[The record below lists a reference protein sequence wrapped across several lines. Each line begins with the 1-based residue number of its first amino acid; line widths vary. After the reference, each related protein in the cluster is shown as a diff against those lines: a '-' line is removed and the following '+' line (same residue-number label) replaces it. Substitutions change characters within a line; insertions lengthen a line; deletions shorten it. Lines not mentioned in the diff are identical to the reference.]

1 MINKKHLIEAEK
13 EHIQHLQD
21 TVNSWAKT
29 NVPNEYNYNSR
40 MTYWGSARTAGII
53 TNDEYELAKWYFGPL
68 WDYVGD

>member
-1 MINKKHLIEAEK
+1 MKRNDLTDIQK
-13 EHIQHLQD
+13 EYVQHLQD

-40 MTYWGSARTAGII
+40 MTYWGSAFTAGII
-53 TNDEYELAKWYFGPL
+53 TRDDYDLARVYFGPI